1 MTSLRVP
8 VISTGLAVPG
18 PFDIE
23 IGKAVVVRDPWGN
36 EYTLLDLSKGTFD
49 TDAEGRVT
57 GVS

>member
-1 MTSLRVP
+1 
-8 VISTGLAVPG
+8 LAVPG